1 MVDNDKSTT
10 KTNLSKIKILQVF
23 VPWLKKESV
32 SKNKFLQV
40 LFRFLPWLKSNQYF
54 ILKISS
60 TYQRRLINP
69 FLQLQFWVY
78 EIIALP
84 ILTFKFFLTFIC
96 QILSNKRCN
105 WVKNIFYLMQHV
117 LRGNQL
123 CACLPHI
130 ALLNMVFAPNTRALM
145 GVNPFF
151 QLAIWAMRPYIRFRY
166 NISNIIGSIC
176 QCSIYFVTFY

>member
-40 LFRFLPWLKSNQYF
+40 LLRFLPWLKSNQYF

-69 FLQLQFWVY
+69 FLQLQFWGY

-84 ILTFKFFLTFIC
+84 ILTFKFFLTFIW

-123 CACLPHI
+123 CAFLQAQTYAVLRTLGTYPILH
-130 ALLNMVFAPNTRALM
+130 LRNMGYWV
-145 GVNPFF
+145 
-151 QLAIWAMRPYIRFRY
+151 MRNKVYPI
-166 NISNIIGSIC
+166 
-176 QCSIYFVTFY
+176 